1 MKVLFQVMAVVAA
14 ISCAGLAG
22 AQSFAKTSIE
32 VGEDPRRVALN
43 EATNTVYVTNADDGT
58 VSVIN
63 GADNTVSKTIDLGQ
77 GQDSFVFGIAVNEA
91 TNTVYVAYWSKEV
104 VSVIDGNTNTV
115 TKTIDLE
122 SEARGVAVNEATN
135 RVYVAGFYSDAIT
148 VIDGTDNTIAETISL
163 PDPSPWGVGV
173 NETAN
178 MIYVTHPSTNTVSVI
193 DGESNNVSGSIT
205 VGEYPRYTGINE
217 STNTIYVSN
226 SQDQSISVIDGARG
240 TVFKTI
246 NFEDNPS
253 AVAVN
258 QSSDIIYVG
267 FYWDMAVIDG
277 ADNTVI
283 DFVGAGN
290 NTSGIAVNETTRTVY
305 VGIQYEAY
313 VAAISRS
320 GDFAK
325 TIFFPH
331 IACSQKWETEICLIN
346 TNAQELE
353 ATLKAYNDQGEKVS
367 EEALVVSANGRRAFT
382 IGEEFSNGGN
392 IKYMRASSD
401 SAGICGYTKFYQDG
415 VFRVAVP
422 AVQEVNTGDIYIPH
436 VASNNTWWTGLALV
450 NTMDTTKYVT
460 ITFNT
465 GDSVGF
471 SLRPGEHKQFSI
483 KELFDDASQEEIAW
497 GVLSDADGVI
507 GLELFGAEK
516 RLSGV
521 LLRNE
526 CSETLYFPH
535 VASNQTWWTGIAACK
550 PGSAAAELTVKP
562 YRKDGTA
569 LAELGAEI
577 GAEGKYY
584 GDAGDLGLPAE
595 TAWFAIEASRPLNG
609 FELFGTTNADQLAGY
624 SAVNIKRQQGVFP
637 KLEAEGWT
645 GIAFVNTAAGSAE
658 VSLRLYQDDGTV
670 AAEKTLPLAGHAKK
684 VETGEALFSG
694 AAAEGSYIAF
704 SADTDVVGF
713 QLNSSADNKMLDAL
727 PGM

>member
-1 MKVLFQVMAVVAA
+1 MKSWIPVLILVFSVFSTLQSRQADTVLAPRTALGLELHENFDGEPFVGSWGSGYDTWGDPQV
-14 ISCAGLAG
+14 
-22 AQSFAKTSIE
+22 QWTSFTLYPGGYYIYWESRNGGE
-32 VGEDPRRVALN
+32 VEYGSYVYDA
-43 EATNTVYVTNADDGT
+43 ATNYMTFYPEYDDNESDGP
-58 VSVIN
+58 N
-63 GADNTVSKTIDLGQ
+63 GYS
-77 GQDSFVFGIAVNEA
+77 
-91 TNTVYVAYWSKEV
+91 
-104 VSVIDGNTNTV
+104 GNRE
-115 TKTIDLE
+115 K
-122 SEARGVAVNEATN
+122 
-135 RVYVAGFYSDAIT
+135 IT
-148 VIDGTDNTIAETISL
+148 VDGDVMTLGDA
-163 PDPSPWGVGV
+163 
-173 NETAN
+173 
-178 MIYVTHPSTNTVSVI
+178 
-193 DGESNNVSGSIT
+193 GE
-205 VGEYPRYTGINE
+205 EYYTL
-217 STNTIYVSN
+217 
-226 SQDQSISVIDGARG
+226 AR
-240 TVFKTI
+240 
-246 NFEDNPS
+246 
-253 AVAVN
+253 
-258 QSSDIIYVG
+258 
-267 FYWDMAVIDG
+267 
-277 ADNTVI
+277 
-283 DFVGAGN
+283 
-290 NTSGIAVNETTRTVY
+290 
-305 VGIQYEAY
+305 VGIG
-313 VAAISRS
+313 SS
-320 GDFAK
+320 GENASGNFSESY
-325 TIFFPH
+325 FFPH
-331 IACSQKWETEICLIN
+331 IASKGKWETEVAVVNKESREIPGVW
-346 TNAQELE
+346 A
-353 ATLKAYNDQGEKVS
+353 AYNNQGGKVAEKS
-367 EEALVVSANGRRAFT
+367 LTLPANGRRAVT
-382 IGEEFSNGGN
+382 IGDAFSNPEN
-392 IKYMRASSD
+392 IGYVIFFCDSST
-401 SAGICGYTKFYQDG
+401 ICGYTKFYQDG